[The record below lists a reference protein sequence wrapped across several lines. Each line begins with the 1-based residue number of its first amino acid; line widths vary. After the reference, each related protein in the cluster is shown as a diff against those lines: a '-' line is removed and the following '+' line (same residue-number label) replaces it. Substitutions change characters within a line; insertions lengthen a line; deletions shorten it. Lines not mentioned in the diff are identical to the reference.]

1 MKKHYFYVGIL
12 AFLTLSSCSQE
23 VEESQEQQRKELR
36 SSSSIK
42 KGAKSCM
49 IDIPNMLSDV
59 YQVTLLENGNIIDVR
74 KVRK

>member
-42 KGAKSCM
+42 ELTEQLKHTTPSSAHQPLWSR
-49 IDIPNMLSDV
+49 
-59 YQVTLLENGNIIDVR
+59 R
-74 KVRK
+74 KPFRGFPR